1 MAHQPQRP
9 CDRRIGRSPAGA
21 GGGGSA
27 QAQTEDLRRPRNTGS
42 GRTIVL
48 GTGHGGYRVT
58 DFAPALTIAARG
70 TIVEVKNVKR
80 LYATK
85 QIRDLIAEA
94 ERRGV
99 VLEIFT
105 NAPDPKKGDIA
116 RAMREETV
124 RLVRIP
130 QA

>member
-1 MAHQPQRP
+1 VP
-9 CDRRIGRSPAGA
+9 
-21 GGGGSA
+21 
-27 QAQTEDLRRPRNTGS
+27 
-42 GRTIVL
+42 
-48 GTGHGGYRVT
+48 

-70 TIVEVKNVKR
+70 TIVEVKNVRR

-94 ERRGV
+94 KRLDV

-116 RAMREETV
+116 EAMEEEIV